1 MDNDVNP
8 KHWANAIV
16 ERQRYDM
23 LTSNLAEF
31 TSNLFK
37 ELIEKLVHP
46 YDLFECL
53 STNALTVDE

>member
-23 LTSNLAEF
+23 LTPNLAEF
-31 TSNLFK
+31 TNNLFK
-37 ELIEKLVHP
+37 ELIKKLMHP
-46 YDLFECL
+46 YDLLECL
-53 STNALTVDE
+53 STNALTVDQ